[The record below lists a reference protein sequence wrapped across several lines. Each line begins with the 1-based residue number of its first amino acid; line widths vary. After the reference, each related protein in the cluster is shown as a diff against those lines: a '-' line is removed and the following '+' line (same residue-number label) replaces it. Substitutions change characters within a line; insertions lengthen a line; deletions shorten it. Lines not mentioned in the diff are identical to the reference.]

1 MTRLVSFTSGPG
13 VLAVFQPGQ
22 TARRGCGQRFA
33 QEAGRTRLRFEVSE
47 ADKSEFLGLKYL
59 LRRCLGWVWRFQ
71 IPSEEVLGGVGN
83 KYLMSH

>member
-47 ADKSEFLGLKYL
+47 ADKSEFLGLQVPFEK
-59 LRRCLGWVWRFQ
+59 VF
-71 IPSEEVLGGVGN
+71 GVGLEVPN
-83 KYLMSH
+83 TF

>member
-47 ADKSEFLGLKYL
+47 ADKSE
-59 LRRCLGWVWRFQ
+59 
-71 IPSEEVLGGVGN
+71 
-83 KYLMSH
+83 